1 MSLPPAASEP
11 SPSLDQSRWFAEEV
25 QPHESSLRSY
35 LKGSFP
41 AVRDVDD
48 LVQESYLRLLKAR
61 AAHPIQCARAF
72 LFGVARHLAVDVIR
86 KEKRTTAHEV
96 VADFGSLDVLEDKAD
111 AAETASVRQEIALL
125 AEALHSLPPRCR
137 EVMILRKLDRLSHR
151 EIAQRLGITVATVEA
166 QIFRGMEKC
175 THHLRSRGVVIAPR
189 GNSP

>member
-1 MSLPPAASEP
+1 MSLPPTASEL
-11 SPSLDQSRWFAEEV
+11 SPILDQSRWFTEEV

-41 AVRDVDD
+41 TVRDVDD

-72 LFGVARHLAVDVIR
+72 LFGIARRLAVDVIR
-86 KEKRTTAHEV
+86 KERRTTAHEV
-96 VADFGSLDVLEDKAD
+96 VVDFGLLDVVEDKAD
-111 AAETASVRQEIALL
+111 AAETTSARQEIALL

-137 EVMILRKLDRLSHR
+137 AVMILRKLDQLSHR
-151 EIAQRLGITVATVEA
+151 EIAQRLGISVSTVEA

-175 THHLRSRGVVIAPR
+175 TQHLRSRGVVIAPR